1 MGFPINC
8 LTLSWSA
15 PVSLGLGGPTNPSLV
30 GGSTKSCVKLEIF
43 PPIVV
48 LLVFPTIVLL
58 TIKLGVYNNQAC
70 DTYLH
75 AKIAPL
81 LSKNSSAWLF
91 LSIPNALAF
100 SKSSSVS
107 FESK

>member
-58 TIKLGVYNNQAC
+58 TIKLGVYNTNWFAPEGR
-70 DTYLH
+70 YL
-75 AKIAPL
+75 L
-81 LSKNSSAWLF
+81 LI
-91 LSIPNALAF
+91 IP
-100 SKSSSVS
+100 SWVS
-107 FESK
+107 NTLPILVLLPTSEFGPPI